1 MQSLDAFAGD
11 KLTALDAKALRRTL
25 KPTRRLDGAIVER
38 DGRRL
43 ISFSCNDYLNLS
55 HHPAVRAAAAEAALN
70 YGAGAAASRLVTGDH
85 PLLGDLEKRLA
96 RLKGTQAAC
105 VFGSGYLANLGVIPT
120 VVGPGDLILIDALA
134 HACLWAG
141 AKLSGARTI
150 AFKHNDVADLERLLT
165 AERAAA
171 RHVLVATDGVFSMDG
186 DIAPLGQLSTL
197 CAAHDAWLLSDDAH
211 GVGVLAEGRGSAAL
225 FPDADIPLQMGTLS
239 KALGSYGGYVCGSQ
253 AVIDLLKTRA
263 RTVIYATG
271 LPPAS
276 AAAALAALDIIER
289 QPALTALPLAKARA
303 FTAALDLPP
312 AQSPI
317 VPVVIG
323 SAQAA
328 LEASARLEA
337 EGFLVVAIRP
347 PTVPEGTARLRIAF
361 SAAHSDADVMRLAGL
376 VADIRKG
383 PST

>member
-11 KLTALDAKALRRTL
+11 KLTALDAKSLRRTL
-25 KPTRRLDGAIVER
+25 KPTRRLEGAVVER

-43 ISFSCNDYLNLS
+43 ISFSCNDYLDLS
-55 HHPAVRAAAAEAALN
+55 HHPAIRAAAAEAALN

-96 RLKGTQAAC
+96 RLKGTEAAC
-105 VFGSGYLANLGVIPT
+105 VFGSGYLANTGVIPT
-120 VVGPGDLILIDALA
+120 FVGPGDLIVVDEWA
-134 HACLWAG
+134 HACIWAG

-150 AFKHNDVADLERLLT
+150 AFKHNDVADLERLL
-165 AERAAA
+165 ASERAAA

-186 DIAPLGQLSTL
+186 DIAPLDQLSDL

-211 GVGVLAEGRGSAAL
+211 GVGVLAQGRGSAAL
-225 FPDADIPLQMGTLS
+225 FPGADIPLQMGTLS
-239 KALGSYGGYVCGSQ
+239 KALGSYGGYLCGSQ
-253 AVIDLLKTRA
+253 KVIDLLKTRA

-276 AAAALAALDIIER
+276 AAAALASLDIIES
-289 QPALTALPLAKARA
+289 QPALTALPLAKAQA
-303 FTAALDLPP
+303 FTQALDLPL

-317 VPVVIG
+317 VPVIMG
-323 SAQAA
+323 SAETA
-328 LEASARLEA
+328 LEASAALEA

-347 PTVPEGTARLRIAF
+347 PTVPAGTARLRIAF
-361 SAAHSDADVMRLAGL
+361 SAAHSDADVARLADL
-376 VADIRKG
+376 IARIRKAL
-383 PST
+383 TA

>member
-11 KLTALDAKALRRTL
+11 KLDALDAKSLRRTL
-25 KPTRRLDGAIVER
+25 KPTRRLEGAIVER

-43 ISFSCNDYLNLS
+43 ISFSCNDYLDLS

-85 PLLGDLEKRLA
+85 PLLSDLEKRLA

-120 VVGPGDLILIDALA
+120 FAGPGDLMLVDELA
-134 HACLWAG
+134 HACIWAG
-141 AKLSGARTI
+141 AKLSGARTL
-150 AFKHNDVADLERLLT
+150 AFKHNDVDDLRRLLE
-165 AERAAA
+165 AERASA
-171 RHVLVATDGVFSMDG
+171 RHALVATDGVFSMDG
-186 DIAPLGQLSTL
+186 DIAPLDQLSAI
-197 CAAHDAWLLSDDAH
+197 CAEHDAWLLSDDAH

-225 FPDADIPLQMGTLS
+225 FPGAEIPLQMGTLS
-239 KALGSYGGYVCGSQ
+239 KALGSYGGYLCGSQ
-253 AVIDLLKTRA
+253 KVVDLLKTRA

-276 AAAALAALDIIER
+276 AAAALASLDIIES

-303 FTAALDLPP
+303 FTGALGLPL

-317 VPVVIG
+317 VPVIIG
-323 SAQAA
+323 SADAA
-328 LEASARLEA
+328 LAASAKLET

-361 SAAHSDADVMRLAGL
+361 SAAHSDADIMRLAEL
-376 VADIRKG
+376 VRDLIA
-383 PST
+383 